1 MRKFSTRD
9 LTVAAMI
16 AALYALLSCFSG
28 IFGLAYGPLQF
39 RFSEALCVLPFLF
52 PAATPGLFVGCVIA
66 NLLSPYGPLDIVVG
80 SLATLIA
87 ALWTARMKRWYLA
100 WVPPV
105 VCNAVMVGFTIAF
118 AETGATAALPAA
130 WIYNGSTVGVGELG
144 VCLVLGSL
152 LLRLMPQIK
161 FFHDF
166 IPEGRLHAA

>member
-1 MRKFSTRD
+1 
-9 LTVAAMI
+9 
-16 AALYALLSCFSG
+16 
-28 IFGLAYGPLQF
+28 
-39 RFSEALCVLPFLF
+39 
-52 PAATPGLFVGCVIA
+52 
-66 NLLSPYGPLDIVVG
+66 
-80 SLATLIA
+80 
-87 ALWTARMKRWYLA
+87 
-100 WVPPV
+100 
-105 VCNAVMVGFTIAF
+105 MVGFTIAF